1 MQYFTVL
8 PQKTVYL
15 TIPTNKNDLKII
27 KRVEQAQK
35 VDARKS
41 L

>member
-1 MQYFTVL
+1 MIL

-15 TIPTNKNDLKII
+15 TISTNKNNLIII

-35 VDARKS
+35 VDAHKS